1 MHVGVDARSGLVHRV
16 RTTKTSTHDA
26 TLTRDLLRPDDRVV
40 FGDRGYASDKRKRA
54 ARARGV
60 LWAVKDKRKPGRK
73 LSASQEKRNRR
84 HGPARA
90 KVEHVFRVIKRQF
103 GYARVRYRGLA
114 KNAVQM
120 LTLAALANLYMAPR
134 RLMAEPV

>member
-1 MHVGVDARSGLVHRV
+1 MVLA
-16 RTTKTSTHDA
+16 
-26 TLTRDLLRPDDRVV
+26 
-40 FGDRGYASDKRKRA
+40 DRGYASDKRKRA
-54 ARARGV
+54 ARAAGV
-60 LWAVKDKRKPGRK
+60 VWAVKEKRKPGRA

-114 KNAVQM
+114 KNAAQM
-120 LTLAALANLYMAPR
+120 LTLTALANLYLVR
-134 RLMAEPV
+134 RKLMAQSV